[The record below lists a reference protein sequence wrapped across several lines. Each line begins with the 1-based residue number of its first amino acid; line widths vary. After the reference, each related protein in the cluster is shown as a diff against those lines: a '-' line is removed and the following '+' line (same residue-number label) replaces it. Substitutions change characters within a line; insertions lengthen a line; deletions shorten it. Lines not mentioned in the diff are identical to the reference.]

1 MWDRDL
7 AGSVHTWEISACGVA
22 TLVGSVQRWE
32 ISACVVALLISS
44 VQTWEI
50 SACGVA
56 LLLAVLLGTRSSVRI
71 KVLGWD

>member
-1 MWDRDL
+1 M
-7 AGSVHTWEISACGVA
+7 IA
-22 TLVGSVQRWE
+22 TLVGSFR
-32 ISACVVALLISS
+32 
-44 VQTWEI
+44 TWEI